1 LVQDATPG
9 VIGGIGAAFNMGVL
23 VGSMIFIKLKGR
35 SSGPRLLTVG
45 MIFFVLG
52 YAGMGLSSVL
62 SGTVFGMIIASLGA
76 GLLLPTM
83 LAWTMSILT
92 PSVRGRGTGLWS
104 GMFFLGQFLA
114 PLVVLAVEQVSG
126 GLGQALLAYAV
137 AAAVLAIA
145 ALLRT
150 RGAAPLEQ
158 LH

>member
-1 LVQDATPG
+1 
-9 VIGGIGAAFNMGVL
+9 
-23 VGSMIFIKLKGR
+23 
-35 SSGPRLLTVG
+35 
-45 MIFFVLG
+45 
-52 YAGMGLSSVL
+52 
-62 SGTVFGMIIASLGA
+62 
-76 GLLLPTM
+76 
-83 LAWTMSILT
+83 
-92 PSVRGRGTGLWS
+92 
-104 GMFFLGQFLA
+104 MFFLGQFLA